1 MTKQVNY
8 KKRFHL
14 SLIAQQTQRFLL
26 FFLLGIVVIL
36 FFIYLFLKNQLAM
49 RGIVLS
55 REMTATITLN
65 REIEQVEA
73 RLANIQTNEFLV
85 KSSMV
90 SMLIPKKNS
99 FFVTIPAIK
108 YTAQK

>member
-36 FFIYLFLKNQLAM
+36 FFIYLFLMNHLAM